1 MQNLVHNHS
10 KTLLIALL
18 SIGGVSASTITKA
31 SPDQTAPS
39 FVRTPAHEFP
49 NPTDT
54 EVVALADHSIRVFMT
69 SVRGK
74 SMQTFWKHVSLQ
86 LQKKYSVA
94 KLDAAFKEFYGL
106 PISGNPLAGLSPI
119 FKSRPVIDENRKL
132 VVEGYYTTRPSQ
144 LNFRLVY
151 LKEGL
156 SWKVIGIN
164 VKVNPK
170 RAPST

>member
-54 EVVALADHSIRVFMT
+54 EVVALADHSIRAFMT

-86 LQKKYSVA
+86 LQRKYSVA

-151 LKEGL
+151 KRGL
-156 SWKVIGIN
+156 AG
-164 VKVNPK
+164 
-170 RAPST
+170 R